1 MRSGIT
7 SIVFVL
13 FAGVL
18 LTASSVVA
26 QTISVNDTNGPR
38 IGGSI
43 SYGGHGVDGEIAIDS
58 RTFWNDVQFRAVIG
72 QGRWVGVNATVPPA
86 GSDPTVTR
94 AGVSMIKN
102 GPFDPYAPVR
112 IFGGGG
118 VAAFVPR
125 NVALGT
131 VVGVH
136 ILAGIEVVGDR
147 WSFGPELQIDS
158 PLRNHYRLP
167 AAQPGTYLSP
177 TARIGFFA
185 RRRL

>member
-1 MRSGIT
+1 MRRIT
-7 SIVFVL
+7 STVFAL
-13 FAGVL
+13 LAGFL
-18 LTASSVVA
+18 LTASPALA
-26 QTISVNDTNGPR
+26 QTISINDTNGPR

-58 RTFWNDVQFRAVIG
+58 RTFWKDVQFRAVVG

-94 AGVSMIKN
+94 VAVTMIKN

-112 IFGGGG
+112 IVGGGG

-131 VVGVH
+131 VIGVH

-147 WSFGPELQIDS
+147 WSFGPEIQIDS
-158 PLRNHYRLP
+158 PLRNRYQFP

>member
-1 MRSGIT
+1 MRRITHIAPAFIAGI
-7 SIVFVL
+7 
-13 FAGVL
+13 L
-18 LTASSVVA
+18 LTATPLLA
-26 QTISVNDTNGPR
+26 QTITVNDTNGPR
-38 IGGSI
+38 LGGSI
-43 SYGGHGVDGEIAIDS
+43 SYGGHGADGELSLDS
-58 RTFWNDVQFRAVIG
+58 RTFWNDVQFRAVVG
-72 QGRWVGVNATVPPA
+72 QGRWVGVVPTVPPA
-86 GSDPTVTR
+86 GTDPTVTR
-94 AGVSMIKN
+94 VGVSMIKN

-125 NVALGT
+125 HVALGT

-158 PLRNHYRLP
+158 PVRNYNRFTAP
-167 AAQPGTYLSP
+167 APGTFLSA